1 MARRRTGRGG
11 GAAIFAL
18 ALLSACA
25 ALPELPDL
33 PELPGLGG
41 GGTAAGADDA
51 LDLRFEDVLAPEAYL
66 REGPA
71 RVDTGEAAGFWA
83 IVPGLPRPER
93 ALVEN
98 LATGATAE
106 VALFRGPASGGI
118 RLSAAAAE
126 ALGIGAGPAEVRV
139 TALRSMPRIA
149 AP

>member
-33 PELPGLGG
+33 PDLPGLGG
-41 GGTAAGADDA
+41 GAAAGADDT

-71 RVDTGEAAGFWA
+71 RVDAGEAAGFWA

-98 LATGATAE
+98 LGSGATAE

-126 ALGIGAGPAEVRV
+126 ALGIGAAPAPVRV
-139 TALRSMPRIA
+139 TALRSVPRIA
-149 AP
+149 GP

>member
-33 PELPGLGG
+33 PDLPGLGG
-41 GGTAAGADDA
+41 GAAAGADDT

-71 RVDTGEAAGFWA
+71 RVDAGEAAGFWA

-98 LATGATAE
+98 LGSGATAE